1 MNICIMNN
9 QVGRLQKD
17 YLAEPGSETLKGG

>member
-1 MNICIMNN
+1 MNN

-17 YLAEPGSETLKGG
+17 YLVEPGSETLKDG